1 MDVLDNNDFNNAD
14 NKAMPY
20 AQKWALYGVA
30 VAVIGGLLAFSFLG
44 VAAFIGAI
52 VMATRERAK
61 DFGRGFSFGKA
72 WGTGALTGVIFAVL
86 VGIWVFIYMN
96 FIDPGS
102 VDAAQMVM
110 EAEWEKQGMSEE
122 QMEQAAGWANMFTGA
137 GPAAIMG
144 AIGYS
149 LFGMLISL
157 ITGAILKKD

>member
-1 MDVLDNNDFNNAD
+1 MSSQDSIFNKLN
-14 NKAMPY
+14 
-20 AQKWALYGVA
+20 
-30 VAVIGGLLAFSFLG
+30 SFLG